1 MKDGHIIVSP
11 NTLIEERRA
20 PIDIFFR
27 TLAEQHAHNAV
38 AVILSGTGADGSMG
52 LKRVKENG
60 GAVFVQ
66 NPREAEYSDMPRNA
80 IATELIDQVL
90 NVSEIPL
97 KIVAYKNSMGTV
109 NIPVLQEE
117 LEETQQAALR
127 EIFTQLRVRTGH
139 DFSNYKRATVLRR
152 IERRINV
159 HQLDSLAAYA
169 AFMRETPE
177 EPQALLKDLLISV
190 TNFFRD
196 EDAFKYLET
205 VTIPAYFSK
214 QKT

>member
-1 MKDGHIIVSP
+1 MSTKPCICSAAQPASYYGRWLHCCF
-11 NTLIEERRA
+11 TQYLLLEERRA
-20 PIDIFFR
+20 PVDIFFR
-27 TLAEQHAHNAV
+27 TLAEHHTHHAV
-38 AVILSGTGADGSMG
+38 AVILSGTGANGSMG
-52 LKRVKENG
+52 LKRVKEKG

-80 IATELIDQVL
+80 IATELADEIL
-90 NVSEIPL
+90 NVAEIPAKL
-97 KIVAYKNSMGTV
+97 LAYKESMGTV
-109 NIPVLQEE
+109 TIPVSQEE
-117 LEETQQAALR
+117 LEENQQAALR

-159 HQLDSLAAYA
+159 HQLRFSFCLCQFYA
-169 AFMRETPE
+169 RKTE

-196 EDAFKYLET
+196 KESF
-205 VTIPAYFSK
+205 
-214 QKT
+214 

>member
-1 MKDGHIIVSP
+1 MQVTEKVHVQPNHVYVVPPSQHLTMEDGYIIVSP

-20 PIDIFFR
+20 PVDIFFR
-27 TLAEQHAHNAV
+27 TLAEQHGANAV
-38 AVILSGTGADGSMG
+38 SVVLSGTGADGSMG

-80 IATELIDQVL
+80 IATELVDQIL
-90 NVSEIPL
+90 NASEIPS
-97 KIVAYKNSMGTV
+97 KIIAYKKSIGTV
-109 NIPVLQEE
+109 TIPVLQEE
-117 LEETQQAALR
+117 LQESQQAALR

-159 HQLDSLAAYA
+159 HQLDSLSAYA
-169 AFMRETPE
+169 KFYARNSR
-177 EPQALLKDLLISV
+177 K
-190 TNFFRD
+190 NRRHC
-196 EDAFKYLET
+196 
-205 VTIPAYFSK
+205 
-214 QKT
+214 